1 MLTTSQ
7 MIITVLVAG
16 VTTFATRL
24 IPFAAFGNR
33 EVPKIIRYLGDIM
46 PGAIIGILIIYCI
59 KDGYSFDFNILMPQL
74 IAIALTVLA
83 HLWKRNTLLS
93 ISVGTISYML
103 LIHYVFI

>member
-46 PGAIIGILIIYCI
+46 PSALSVFLLY
-59 KDGYSFDFNILMPQL
+59 
-74 IAIALTVLA
+74 IA
-83 HLWKRNTLLS
+83 
-93 ISVGTISYML
+93 
-103 LIHYVFI
+103 

>member
-24 IPFAAFGNR
+24 IPFAGNR

-46 PGAIIGILIIYCI
+46 PSAIIGILIIYCI

-103 LIHYVFI
+103 LIHYVFV

>member
-1 MLTTSQ
+1 MLTTGQ

-24 IPFAAFGNR
+24 IPFAVFGNR

-46 PGAIIGILIIYCI
+46 PPAIIGILIIYCI
-59 KDGYSFDFNILMPQL
+59 KDGYSFDFNVLMPQL

-83 HLWKRNTLLS
+83 HLWKKSTLLS